1 MPKHEP
7 KQTPERKEALASAAA
22 SGCSKC
28 ARELETGIRPRKVHD
43 DGCPLKKS
51 PEKKKATVDDD
62 EVVATRKTS
71 EVVEDSNEDEDDDDN
86 CSDNDDDESTTSTKL
101 EPPTRHG
108 HYVDFPVSNLHKHL
122 VCTLCK
128 GYYRDPYT
136 IADCLHSF
144 CRSCLILFF
153 RQGMR
158 CCPTW

>member
-1 MPKHEP
+1 MTKHEP
-7 KQTPERKEALASAAA
+7 KLTLERTEALSSGAA
-22 SGCSKC
+22 SGCTKC
-28 ARELETGIRPRKVHD
+28 AHELETGIRPRKAHD
-43 DGCPLKKS
+43 EGCPFKKS
-51 PEKKKATVDDD
+51 PEKKTKATVNND
-62 EVVATRKTS
+62 EVAAMRKTS
-71 EVVEDSNEDEDDDDN
+71 EVVEDSNEEDDDN
-86 CSDNDDDESTTSTKL
+86 SSDDDDEESTTSTKL
-101 EPPTRHG
+101 EPPSRHG
-108 HYVDFPVSNLHKHL
+108 HNVDFPVSNLHKHL